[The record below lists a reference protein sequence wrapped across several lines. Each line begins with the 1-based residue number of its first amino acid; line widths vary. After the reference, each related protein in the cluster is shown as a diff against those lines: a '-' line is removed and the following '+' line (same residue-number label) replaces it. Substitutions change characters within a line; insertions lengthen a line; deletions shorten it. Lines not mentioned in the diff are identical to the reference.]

1 MSRLF
6 LFKYPIKKSAF
17 IIVNLFLLTLT
28 FTHTDSHRQLLP
40 FVYQQI
46 KIYF

>member
-17 IIVNLFLLTLT
+17 IIVNLFLLT
-28 FTHTDSHRQLLP
+28 FTTAHILDTLP
-40 FVYQQI
+40 LYI
-46 KIYF
+46 NKLK